1 MGKYLKKFENH
12 TEYETYINGSDVALP
27 NVSLCVQQNEIHYNS
42 IVPPMNLITYTAT
55 AILPQGNYGSSG
67 LYYDGFNTTIAS
79 HTFDNGIGTIIFD
92 SDVTTFKESCFYRT
106 NQLTGL
112 NIPSNIISINSLS
125 LQGCTNLTS
134 IVVSPR
140 NNVYDSRNNCNAII
154 QTSTNTLI
162 CGCKASVIPNTV
174 TNIGEK
180 SFEYC
185 YSLTNITIPDSVT
198 NIGQSAFYN
207 CIGLE
212 EVTIGSGITTIGQA
226 AFMEC
231 SKLTSVTILATTP
244 PTLGT
249 WNVFINNASGRKIYV
264 PAESVNAY
272 KAASG
277 WSTYAADIE
286 PIP

>member
-12 TEYETYINGSDVALP
+12 SQYESYIATDYAKP
-27 NVSLCVQQNEIHYNS
+27 NVSYCVQQNEVHYNP
-42 IVPPMNLITYTAT
+42 IIPMNLITYTAT

-67 LYYDGFNTTIAS
+67 LYYDGFNTTITS
-79 HTFDNGIGTIIFD
+79 HTFDNGIGTITFD
-92 SDVTTFKESCFYRT
+92 SDVTTFKECCFYRT
-106 NQLTGL
+106 GELTGL
-112 NIPSNIISINSLS
+112 NIPSNITSIHSLS
-125 LQGCTNLTS
+125 LQGCTNLTN
-134 IVVSPR
+134 IVVSPK

-154 QTSTNTLI
+154 QTSTNTLL

-174 TNIGEK
+174 TNIGER
-180 SFEYC
+180 SFAYC
-185 YSLTNITIPDSVT
+185 YSLTDITIPNTVT
-198 NIGQSAFYN
+198 NIGQNAFYM
-207 CIGLE
+207 CTDLE
-212 EVTIGSGITTIGQA
+212 EVTIGSGVTTIGQA

-249 WNVFINNASGRKIYV
+249 WNVFSNNASGRKIYV